1 MLESRALFLA
11 VTFGTLHSDS
21 LNAARTPERLHRAR
35 KPEIPVE
42 RRVMIANIQHAD
54 ERSRN

>member
-1 MLESRALFLA
+1 MLESRALFLG

-21 LNAARTPERLHRAR
+21 LNRFSHSGASSQSS
-35 KPEIPVE
+35 KPKIPVE